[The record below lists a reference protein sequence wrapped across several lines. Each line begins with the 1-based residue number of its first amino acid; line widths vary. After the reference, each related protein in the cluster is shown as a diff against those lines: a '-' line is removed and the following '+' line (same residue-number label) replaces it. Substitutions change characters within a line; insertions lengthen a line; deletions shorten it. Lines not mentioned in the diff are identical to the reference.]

1 MIAGW
6 IDERVGG
13 WVDGWMDG
21 LTKIQ
26 LQQFILMCW
35 ETNLVTKRLKAW
47 GYKFKAQ

>member
-6 IDERVGG
+6 IDERV
-13 WVDGWMDG
+13 DGWMDG
-21 LTKIQ
+21 LTKTQ

-35 ETNLVTKRLKAW
+35 ETSRVTKRLKAW